1 MGRPREHDDRT
12 RRELL
17 AAAERLLDER
27 GPDSLSVRAIADA
40 AGTTTRAVYSVFG
53 SRSGLLAALAVQLF
67 EDLAA
72 AIDEVP
78 RSEDPVA
85 DLVRASV
92 AGFRA
97 VMLAHQP
104 VFRLVFR
111 DVVPDLGPEVTQAGQ
126 AAFGRLEALVA
137 RILGADATRS
147 DIGDAA
153 MAVHA
158 LTEGL
163 AAVELRGG
171 LGGPRTAAR
180 VWGKAV
186 SALARGWA

>member
-97 VMLAHQP
+97 VMVKHQP
-104 VFRLVFR
+104 AFRLVFR
-111 DVVPDLGPEVTQAGQ
+111 DVVPDLGPEVTQAGR

-137 RILGADATRS
+137 RVLGADATRS
-147 DIGDAA
+147 DVADAA

-171 LGGPRTAAR
+171 LGGPRAAAR
-180 VWGKAV
+180 VWEKAV